1 MTVES
6 LSVIP
11 ATHKLADGIDGDAFY
26 DLHPGPLGSYEMT
39 ITEADVERWCDIH
52 EDTVPWRAE
61 PGADPS
67 APPYIGYY
75 ACMNALAPIRYF
87 GNTGRPNYG
96 PGGLARY
103 WAEFHAP
110 LPVGVPLQV
119 TGRVT
124 DKYTRR
130 GIGYTDWEVD
140 ITHEGR
146 LLQRT
151 GRAWATSLPPE
162 EQEKW
167 PEREGRPRPPE
178 VPEGADVLG
187 PLVYVTSQQHVDD
200 LEGPGEH
207 NNHTDVETALAQGL
221 RGPRAQGELSF
232 ALVARLMARHFG
244 TRFANGGS
252 LDIRLIGEVQAGDAQ
267 TAHAAVAERRDD
279 GSELCRVW
287 ATNQEGQLVTVGT
300 ATHAGTSA

>member
-1 MTVES
+1 MSVES
-6 LSVIP
+6 LPSIP
-11 ATHKLADGIDGDAFY
+11 ATHKLPDGTDGDAFY
-26 DLHPGPLGSYEMT
+26 DIHPGPLGSYQMT
-39 ITEADVERWCDIH
+39 ITEADVERWCGIH
-52 EDTVPWRAE
+52 EDAAPWRAE
-61 PGADPS
+61 AGAEPS

-103 WAEFHAP
+103 WAEFHGP

-146 LLQRT
+146 LLQRN

-178 VPEGADVLG
+178 APEGAETLG
-187 PLVYVTSQQHVDD
+187 PLVYVTSQRHVDD

-207 NNHTDVETALAQGL
+207 NNHTDVEAARAMGL

-232 ALVARLMARHFG
+232 ALLARLMTERFG
-244 TRFANGGS
+244 AGFANGGS
-252 LDIRLIGEVQAGDAQ
+252 LDTRIIGEVQAGDTQ
-267 TAHAAVAERRDD
+267 TGHGAVVERRDD
-279 GSELCRVW
+279 GSGLCRVW
-287 ATNQEGQLVTVGT
+287 AENQMGQLVTVGT
-300 ATHAGTSA
+300 ATYAGSPA